1 MTPEQREKF
10 FEGAKPDTWLALSA
24 DETRIVG
31 RGENYGAALTD
42 AERNGETT
50 PVLIKV
56 PSRFT
61 EPPRLPDWPNLSENT
76 ARKREKR

>member
-10 FEGAKPDTWLALSA
+10 FTGATPDTWLALSA
-24 DETRIVG
+24 DETKIIG
-31 RGENYGAALTD
+31 RGETYGAALAD
-42 AERNGETT
+42 AERNGETA

-61 EPPRLPDWPNLSENT
+61 EPLRLPDWPNLSETN